1 MKSKRSL
8 GRGLS
13 ELLSMSSNVAPS
25 PKSDESRHLP
35 IEFLQPGKYQPRK
48 DMNSAALQ
56 ELADSIRA
64 QGILQPLLVRNL
76 GTDRYEII
84 AGERRWR
91 AAQLAGLTEV
101 PVFLRAITDETAMA
115 MGLIENIQ
123 REDLNAIEQAVALH
137 RLGEEFQL
145 THDEIATAIGKSRA
159 TVSNMLRLLQLESRA
174 RALLEQ
180 GAIDMGHARALL
192 SLEKEQQW
200 LLAQQIVAKTLSVRE
215 TEALVQRWQSQSPT
229 PIRTATKISPDVLRL
244 ESELSDKLGAGVK
257 IQHAPKGHGKLLIRY
272 HSLEELDGILA
283 RIR

>member
-13 ELLSMSSNVAPS
+13 ELLSMSNGATP
-25 PKSDESRHLP
+25 PTKSDDARHLP

-48 DMNSAALQ
+48 EMNPQALQ

-64 QGILQPLLVRNL
+64 QGILQPLLVRAIGPNQ
-76 GTDRYEII
+76 YEII

-91 AAQLAGLTEV
+91 AAQLAGLSEV
-101 PVFLRAITDETAMA
+101 PVFLRSISDETAMA

-145 THDEIATAIGKSRA
+145 THEEIAKAIGKSRA
-159 TVSNMLRLLQLESRA
+159 TISNLLRLLQLEPRV
-174 RALLEQ
+174 RELLER

-192 SLEKEQQW
+192 TLEQEQQW
-200 LLAQQIVAKTLSVRE
+200 QLAQQIVAKVLSVRA
-215 TEALVQRWQSQSPT
+215 TENMIRRLQTNTSKPT
-229 PIRTATKISPDVLRL
+229 VNKISPDVLRL
-244 ESELSDKLGAGVK
+244 EAELSDKLGAGVK
-257 IQHAPKGHGKLLIRY
+257 IHHAVKGDGKLLIRY

-283 RIR
+283 RIH